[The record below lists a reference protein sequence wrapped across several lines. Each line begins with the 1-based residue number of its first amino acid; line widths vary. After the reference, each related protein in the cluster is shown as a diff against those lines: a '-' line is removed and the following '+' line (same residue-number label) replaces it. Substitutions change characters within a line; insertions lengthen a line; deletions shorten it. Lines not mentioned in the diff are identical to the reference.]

1 MSNWNRLLQ
10 ALDDTLGF
18 PNKVESTVRKE
29 RQFFDPTTNEHVF
42 VLRYRV
48 KVAPGAKS
56 QDRKGRLID
65 SVVNRGNYPAG

>member
-1 MSNWNRLLQ
+1 MSTWNRLLK

-48 KVAPGAKS
+48 KVMQEANDQTHQQS
-56 QDRKGRLID
+56 RLID
-65 SVVNRGNYPAG
+65 SIIDRVI